1 MTYKILFQVIDDHD
15 RNYDKKLNMLEYR
28 DFLEEEVEE
37 ELMEKSKAGKLS
49 AEDQEDLQRL
59 RDFLNS
65 E

>member
-1 MTYKILFQVIDDHD
+1 MFVFQIIDDHD

-37 ELMEKSKAGKLS
+37 ELMEKSKSGKLS

>member
-1 MTYKILFQVIDDHD
+1 MTCKILFQVIDDHD